1 MPWGEVSTFVKW
13 GDDSLRD
20 KGLCGFDELILIQH
34 WGPARST
41 VENGCSTMGEGEG
54 RGRGREGRWNI
65 SPANLKLS
73 PAPTLG
79 HGSHGLDLSQAGF
92 FGRLL

>member
-1 MPWGEVSTFVKW
+1 MKW

-54 RGRGREGRWNI
+54 RDSEGKVEERKRPGEKEKTRKKNERME
-65 SPANLKLS
+65 LKEIKMEEKK
-73 PAPTLG
+73 
-79 HGSHGLDLSQAGF
+79 
-92 FGRLL
+92 